1 MEQFRTPVSIS
12 TAAFHL
18 HHGHRILAL
27 GSCFAQE
34 AGNKL
39 RDAGMQTL
47 VNPWG
52 TLFNTPALLHI
63 LEQVQSGASADSNY
77 FTESDGRYLS
87 PEYPSAVQGKD
98 ANTLQKNIRNLNVE
112 VSAYL
117 HQTDCVLLTL
127 GTAWVYRHKAQEQI
141 VASCHK
147 IPAGHFEKIL
157 LTPEMQIASLKAC
170 IQQLR
175 AFHSGIQIILTV
187 SPVRHTRDTLPLNAV
202 SKSVLRYACHA
213 ICEAIEG
220 CSYFPSFEIMQDDL
234 RDYRFYQADM
244 IHPSAVAV
252 DYIWEQFSRCYFNA
266 ETLQIQGEIAQLQ
279 KGLQH
284 RPRTDVENYYKKIL
298 GQIEATERKHRI
310 ALQSL
315 REKVYSIQQG

>member
-1 MEQFRTPVSIS
+1 MHHFRTPVNIMP
-12 TAAFHL
+12 AEFKL
-18 HHGHRILAL
+18 HHGHKLLAV

-34 AGNKL
+34 AGHKL
-39 RDAGMQTL
+39 KGAGMQTL

-63 LEQVQSGASADSNY
+63 LEQVKSGALADSKY

-87 PEYPSAVQGKD
+87 PEYPSAMQGKD
-98 ANTLQKNIRNLNVE
+98 ADALQQNIRDCNAE

-127 GTAWVYRHKAQEQI
+127 GTAWVYRHKEQEQI

-147 IPAGHFEKIL
+147 IPADAFEKIL
-157 LTPEMQIASLKAC
+157 LTPEMQIESLTSC
-170 IQQLR
+170 LQILR
-175 AFHSGIQIILTV
+175 TFNPGMQCILTV

-213 ICEAIEG
+213 IVEQMEG
-220 CSYFPSFEIMQDDL
+220 CSYFPSYEIMQDDL

-252 DYIWEQFSRCYFNA
+252 DYIWEQFSGCYFGA

-284 RPRTDVENYYKKIL
+284 RPRTDAEGYYQKIL
-298 GQIEATERKHRI
+298 GQIEATELKHGI
-310 ALQSL
+310 DLQSL
-315 REKVYSIQQG
+315 RDTAGSLQQS